1 MTSIRL
7 QPMLEL
13 LGERLPVNWSAFDL
27 GSFSLQKSLWDYQQ
41 QALQYALRALWKYYG
56 QPELSDDQRKQA
68 FYQWYRDDG
77 LEQELDI
84 PLDASSAAKRRIAAL
99 LQAYYPTE
107 DSHIPYQHFIN
118 RMAFWMATGS
128 GKTLVIVK
136 LIELLHELMQRGEI
150 PQREILVLAH
160 RDDLLEQL
168 RKHVDEFNFGGGL
181 YLRLHELREYSQTR
195 HTQPGL
201 FSQQERL
208 VFYYRSD
215 NLSDEQKE
223 KIIDFRSFDNH
234 GEWFILLDE
243 AHKGDREDSKR
254 QHIYSILSRNGFLF
268 NFSATFTDDRDI
280 IATAYNFN
288 LSEYIRKGF
297 GKHIYIFK
305 QETGAFRR
313 SADFSES
320 EKQKIVLKALL
331 MLALARRHQER
342 LQTQHTGLYHR
353 PLLMTLVNSVNTRDA
368 DLKLFFRELIRI
380 AGGGVDEQA
389 WQQAR
394 QELLRELAGQ
404 PAYLY
409 ESDEKVRIPEGEL
422 LAITQSELLR
432 TVFNSGQP
440 GEIEVLI
447 RPSDRKEIAFKL
459 KTSQEA
465 FALIRIG
472 DVSEWLTREL
482 SGYEINQHFND
493 EGFFERLNHPSSD
506 INLLLGSRSFYE
518 GWDSNRPN
526 VIVYINIGSG
536 SDARKFILQSVG
548 RGVRIQP
555 LPNQRQR
562 LRSLNTAGALSPQQ
576 TEFFHQVKQHILPLE
591 SLFIFGVN
599 RDGLELVMDELD
611 QAQKQVFGEQVSL
624 RVNQEQAAGRLLLI
638 PVYRRQPALLHQTRQ
653 QAKFGLSNQNLDLLQ
668 RYLSY
673 LDDPRLLLALHD
685 ATPAQVA
692 ALQNSLAQP
701 GERFSL
707 DGPDYKNR
715 QVLLKQAFNY
725 FSLYGKEFEQFKPLE
740 DEIIH
745 FRQVRVALKDEDFI
759 EFERRLQEFFEQN
772 QKVQDMK
779 ARYASGQISFDEVY
793 NLGRMEAETQGYTYQ
808 GQTVQF
814 NHIAQHYYLPLLVSE
829 DERLDYLRSVI
840 QVESEVKFLRNLE
853 AYLKKDDNR
862 FKQLDWWLF
871 SRVDETY
878 DDVTIPYY
886 DPYDNKLRNFK
897 PDFIFWLQKGNDYHI
912 LFVDPKG
919 TSRTEYQHKVDGYRA
934 IFEENDQPRIFTQG
948 GMRVQVHLAL
958 YTKDIAYA
966 AEFYRPYWLD
976 KIEEMLGFVEKS

>member
-13 LGERLPVNWSAFDL
+13 VGEPLPVNWSAFDL
-27 GSFSLQKSLWDYQQ
+27 SAFSPLITLWDYQQ
-41 QALQYALRALWKYYG
+41 QALQYALRSLWKYYG
-56 QPELSDDQRKQA
+56 TPDLTPNERKQA

-77 LEQELDI
+77 LDQDLDI
-84 PLDASSAAKRRIAAL
+84 PLDTSNAAKRRLVAL
-99 LQAYYPTE
+99 LHSYYPVE
-107 DSHIPYQHFIN
+107 DGRISYMHFIN

-136 LIELLHELMQRGEI
+136 LIELLHELMQLGEI

-168 RKHVDEFNFGGGL
+168 RNHIDEFNRAGGL
-181 YLRLHELREYSQTR
+181 YLRLQELRDYNQTR
-195 HTQPGL
+195 HAQPSL
-201 FSQQERL
+201 FSQHERL
-208 VFYYRSD
+208 VFFYRSD
-215 NLSDEQKE
+215 NLSDEQKD
-223 KIIDFRSFDNH
+223 KIIDFRSFDNN

-268 NFSATFTDDRDI
+268 NFSATFTDDRDK

-297 GKHIYIFK
+297 GKHIYIFN
-305 QETGAFRR
+305 QETGAFRT
-313 SADFSES
+313 SADFSLS

-342 LQTQHTGLYHR
+342 LQALHPGLYHR

-380 AGGGVDEQA
+380 AGAGVSDES

-409 ESDEKVRIPEGEL
+409 ENDEKVRIPQQEL
-422 LAITQSELLR
+422 LAITPTELLR
-432 TVFNSGQP
+432 TVFNSEQP

-472 DVSEWLTREL
+472 DVSDWLTREL

-493 EGFFERLNHPSSD
+493 ESFFERLNQPTSD

-536 SDARKFILQSVG
+536 TDARKFILQSVG

-555 LPNQRQR
+555 FPNQRQR

-576 TEFFHQVKQHILPLE
+576 TEIFHQAKAHILPLE

-624 RVNQEQAAGRLLLI
+624 QVNQEQVDDHILLV
-638 PVYRRQPALLHQTRQ
+638 PVYRLQHALLHQTRQ
-653 QAKFGLSNQNLDLLQ
+653 QVKFGLSPQNLDLLK
-668 RYLSY
+668 RYLAY
-673 LDDPRLLLALHD
+673 LEDPRLLLALHD
-685 ATPAQVA
+685 ASPAQIA
-692 ALQNSLAQP
+692 ALQSNLSHP
-701 GERFSL
+701 DEHFSP

-715 QVLLKQAFNY
+715 QVLLRQAFTY
-725 FSLYGKEFEQFKPLE
+725 LSLHGKEFEHFKPLE

-745 FRQVRVALKDEDFI
+745 FRQVRVSLKDADFAD
-759 EFERRLQEFFEQN
+759 FARRLQEFYDHN
-772 QKVQDMK
+772 QMVHDIKE
-779 ARYASGQISFDEVY
+779 RFASGQIGFEEIY
-793 NLGRMEAETQGYTYQ
+793 NLGRLEAENKGYTYQ

-814 NHIAQHYYLPLLVSE
+814 KHISQHYYLPLLVSE
-829 DERLDYLRSVI
+829 HDRLEYLRSAI
-840 QVESEVKFLRNLE
+840 QVPSEVKFLHDLE
-853 AYLKKDDNR
+853 AYLKKEDNC
-862 FKQLDWWLF
+862 FNLFDWWLF
-871 SRVDETY
+871 CRVDETY
-878 DDVTIPYY
+878 DNVTIPYY

-897 PDFIFWLQKGNDYHI
+897 PDFIFWLQMGDNYHI

-934 IFEENDQPRIFTQG
+934 IFEDNEQPRTFTHNG
-948 GMRVQVHLAL
+948 LSVQVHLFLFTQDRAFSS
-958 YTKDIAYA
+958 
-966 AEFYRPYWLD
+966 EFYRRYWLD
-976 KIEEMLGFVEKS
+976 SIDSLLHRLV